1 MFPSS
6 SSVKCNT
13 DNGFCK
19 RVIKHM
25 SSVKYRFILNF
36 LCLEKIFLI
45 YVTIQHL
52 FLNRTVSRVDNK

>member
-13 DNGFCK
+13 DNSFCK

-25 SSVKYRFILNF
+25 SSVYRFILNF

-52 FLNRTVSRVDNK
+52 FLNRTVSSVDNK

>member
-13 DNGFCK
+13 DNGFSK

-36 LCLEKIFLI
+36 LCLEKNI
-45 YVTIQHL
+45 
-52 FLNRTVSRVDNK
+52 LNICDNLTFISQQNRFKSR

>member
-25 SSVKYRFILNF
+25 SSVKYRFTLNF
-36 LCLEKIFLI
+36 LCLEKNI
-45 YVTIQHL
+45 
-52 FLNRTVSRVDNK
+52 LNICDNLTFISQQNSFKSR

>member
-6 SSVKCNT
+6 SSVKCIT

-25 SSVKYRFILNF
+25 SGVNYRFVLNF
-36 LCLEKIFLI
+36 LCLEKNI
-45 YVTIQHL
+45 
-52 FLNRTVSRVDNK
+52 LNICDNLTFISQQNSFKCRL